1 LSIAALRGSRVARGL
16 FWAAALFAFVM
27 AVLPHPPDLIFHP
40 SDKIQHVTAFAV
52 LGALAAWAFP
62 LTALPALVVRL
73 SLFGALIE
81 LCQAIPAL
89 NRDSDPIDW
98 IADTLACVLV
108 LLLVAWRRRRPK
120 D

>member
-1 LSIAALRGSRVARGL
+1 
-16 FWAAALFAFVM
+16 M
-27 AVLPHPPDLIFHP
+27 
-40 SDKIQHVTAFAV
+40 
-52 LGALAAWAFP
+52 
-62 LTALPALVVRL
+62 RL

-98 IADTLACVLV
+98 IADTLACGLV
-108 LLLVAWRRRRPK
+108 LLLVAWRRRRPR